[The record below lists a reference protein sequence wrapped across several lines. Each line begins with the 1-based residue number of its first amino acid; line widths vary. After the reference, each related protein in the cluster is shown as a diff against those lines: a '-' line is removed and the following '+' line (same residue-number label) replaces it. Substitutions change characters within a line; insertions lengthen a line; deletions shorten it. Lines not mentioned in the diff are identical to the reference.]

1 MLDLSL
7 SMARKTIFFLFIVLL
22 ASRVHAQCNYTL
34 SMFEML
40 GEAQTASASADLG
53 GNLTSVQFNLNFTGT
68 GVSYPAD
75 MMVYIYAPNGE
86 WFGEDGTSTQL
97 ALALTSELEPPIHG
111 LATGAPQ

>member
-1 MLDLSL
+1 
-7 SMARKTIFFLFIVLL
+7 MARKTIFFLFIVLL

-68 GVSYPAD
+68 GASYPAD

-86 WFGEDGTSTQL
+86 CVVWEVGTLTQL
-97 ALALTSELEPPIHG
+97 ALALTSELGQPIHG
-111 LATGAPQ
+111 LATGAPL